1 MKRLPKVEDA
11 AIIGPKSPRRCQN
24 ASDVRVDDP
33 IDVLEFDE
41 GVEEEPLWSRWLQ
54 QLMLKLLMMRLL
66 LRIQKQQQ

>member
-41 GVEEEPLWSRWLQ
+41 GVEEVPLWSRWLQ

>member
-66 LRIQKQQQ
+66 LRIQKQRQ

>member
-11 AIIGPKSPRRCQN
+11 AIIGSKSPRRCQN

-41 GVEEEPLWSRWLQ
+41 GVEEVPLWSRWLQ
-54 QLMLKLLMMRLL
+54 QLMLKLLMMQLL